1 MLACCTNLV
10 LGQFGPYTLPII
22 YHMFFFDLLSGV
34 SVLTALLLALFLH
47 EEKSH
52 LTTRLPRRPILITYR
67 WTIAPIVLLMAA
79 LWASP
84 ILIFL
89 QVKNWKI
96 FVAVLRIVFYFPLQ
110 CVVSA
115 YFIHHAWNLGMPLWA
130 FATNQSNFR
139 RYATNQYQLPPS
151 TNRVIARLA
160 FWLALSAG
168 CMITSCGFRM
178 FFTFIKLYTP
188 AENSP
193 SMDSC
198 FICLVFFVLSRT
210 GVSFAQVRAV
220 RSHPFRFSDAIMLI
234 RNSTLRG
241 RIVSEPC
248 RESAYRKKS
257 GEASTSLELFG
268 KHRLQPI
275 EIRETAFSSPRY
287 DSRRLRTIT
296 EEDESFRTIIE
307 EDANFSA

>member
-1 MLACCTNLV
+1 MFHLFGILCRVTNWGFVCPGTIYPNARMKQYFLHYLTNFLAS
-10 LGQFGPYTLPII
+10 LG
-22 YHMFFFDLLSGV
+22 
-34 SVLTALLLALFLH
+34 ALF
-47 EEKSH
+47 
-52 LTTRLPRRPILITYR
+52 T
-67 WTIAPIVLLMAA
+67 
-79 LWASP
+79 
-84 ILIFL
+84 
-89 QVKNWKI
+89 Q
-96 FVAVLRIVFYFPLQ
+96 RI
-110 CVVSA
+110 
-115 YFIHHAWNLGMPLWA
+115 
-130 FATNQSNFR
+130 
-139 RYATNQYQLPPS
+139 
-151 TNRVIARLA
+151 
-160 FWLALSAG
+160 
-168 CMITSCGFRM
+168 
-178 FFTFIKLYTP
+178 
-188 AENSP
+188 
-193 SMDSC
+193 
-198 FICLVFFVLSRT
+198 
-210 GVSFAQVRAV
+210 QVRAV